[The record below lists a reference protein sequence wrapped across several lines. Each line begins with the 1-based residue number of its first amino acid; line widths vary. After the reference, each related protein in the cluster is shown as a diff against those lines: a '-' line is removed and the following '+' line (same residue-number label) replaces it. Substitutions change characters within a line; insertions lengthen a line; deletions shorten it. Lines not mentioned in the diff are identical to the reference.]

1 MKSTITLSKAD
12 VLELVKDYL
21 EANGYYTGVTNVQLN
36 VGNELIGYGYDEEYR
51 PVFQGITAEVNVAP
65 VKKKL
70 PAPEIDIT
78 GRNRY

>member
-1 MKSTITLSKAD
+1 MKSTITLSEKD

-21 EANGYYTGVTNVQLN
+21 EANGYTGVSNVQLK
-36 VGNELIGYGYDEEYR
+36 VGSQLTGWGPMERYET
-51 PVFQGITAEVNVAP
+51 VFQGITAEVNVAP

>member
-21 EANGYYTGVTNVQLN
+21 EANGYTGVTNVQLN
-36 VGNELIGYGYDEEYR
+36 IGNEL
-51 PVFQGITAEVNVAP
+51 VVTAEVNVAP
-65 VKKKL
+65 IKKKL
-70 PAPEIDIT
+70 PALEIDIT